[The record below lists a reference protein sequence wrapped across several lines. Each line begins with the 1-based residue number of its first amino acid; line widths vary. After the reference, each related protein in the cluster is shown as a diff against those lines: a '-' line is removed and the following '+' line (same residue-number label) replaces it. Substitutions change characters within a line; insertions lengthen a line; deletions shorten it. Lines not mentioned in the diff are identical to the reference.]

1 MSMNTLDEMWDIVS
15 EHIEEITDDMKK
27 KGVTRDN
34 LMLADTATHTLKN
47 ICAVD
52 SDDGYSQAGDWE
64 ARGRFGDQYARD
76 GGEGGNS
83 YGNSYAGRR
92 RDDMGRF
99 SRNDGMSYRGG
110 RRGGYSRSDGLMEH
124 VDMMM
129 EEATDGNQREAI
141 RRFKKELEGM
151 M

>member
-64 ARGRFGDQYARD
+64 ARGRFGDMYARD

-83 YGNSYAGRR
+83 YAGRR
-92 RDDMGRF
+92 RDAMGRYA
-99 SRNDGMSYRGG
+99 SRDDGMSYRGG
-110 RRGGYSRSDGLMEH
+110 RRGGYSRSGGLMEH

-129 EEATDGNQREAI
+129 DEAETDEQRDAV
-141 RRFKKELEGM
+141 RRFKKQLESM
-151 M
+151 R